1 MDEKTLAAQIR
12 AILTQIEARQAIHS
26 RPVFA
31 TLHDRYEGL
40 LRCLEGHG
48 RSDELRKHSIC
59 GSVRAYLDACSS
71 YDDPL
76 LEEMH
81 RAEKGYLEL
90 LEK

>member
-1 MDEKTLAAQIR
+1 MDENTLVSQIR
-12 AILTQIEARQAIHS
+12 AILTQIEARQAGQP

-31 TLHDRYEGL
+31 TLHDRYKGL
-40 LRCLEGHG
+40 LRCLESHSVSG
-48 RSDELRKHSIC
+48 ELRKHSIC

-76 LEEMH
+76 LEDMH

>member
-1 MDEKTLAAQIR
+1 ME
-12 AILTQIEARQAIHS
+12 S
-26 RPVFA
+26 
-31 TLHDRYEGL
+31 
-40 LRCLEGHG
+40 HG
-48 RSDELRKHSIC
+48 GSDELRRHSIC

-90 LEK
+90 LKMKKNVNRQQSVEGLLAVLY

>member
-1 MDEKTLAAQIR
+1 MK
-12 AILTQIEARQAIHS
+12 
-26 RPVFA
+26 
-31 TLHDRYEGL
+31 GC
-40 LRCLEGHG
+40 CLESHG
-48 RSDELRKHSIC
+48 GSDELRRHSIC

-90 LEK
+90 LK